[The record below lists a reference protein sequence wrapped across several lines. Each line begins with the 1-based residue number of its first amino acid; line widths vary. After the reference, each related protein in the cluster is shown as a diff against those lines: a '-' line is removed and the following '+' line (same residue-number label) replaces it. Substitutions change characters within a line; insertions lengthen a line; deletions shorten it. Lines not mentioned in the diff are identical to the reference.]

1 MSYKIEF
8 ETLENTTTY
17 NTAIDVSKY
26 IDINDISTITSDID
40 QGNFEVGVFSY
51 GSIQLTF
58 DNTTGKFNEPEFDG
72 RSMFPLKRDNTKVTI
87 TYIDSDDNEEVSF
100 KGLIADK
107 ATTQDLNE
115 RKIQFTVLSLDS
127 IFSKASLIAGS
138 IANGLTFKQAFGIIL
153 NVPTITNVVNYSA
166 ANINPNLNLIIDDG
180 SKFDTLRAKAAVDDL
195 LNASNSI
202 LLIDDSDDIIIRS
215 RDANSNTAHELFLN
229 KQFENNNILA
239 LNDYNN
245 GKQRMFNSI
254 VVNDIESK
262 DDDSISLNDTNQQTF
277 TFDFIT
283 TSSKYSLIGNSFLAG
298 FSVPLL
304 EILVTID
311 RDEITDL
318 DILDRF
324 ILDID
329 YYTIPK
335 NEKYSLYEY
344 AEYEN
349 DDYSLEVSE
358 LRILPIKY
366 FKVIE
371 IKEDPKKQEYQLKLR
386 DTGVFI

>member
-1 MSYKIEF
+1 
-8 ETLENTTTY
+8 
-17 NTAIDVSKY
+17 
-26 IDINDISTITSDID
+26 
-40 QGNFEVGVFSY
+40 
-51 GSIQLTF
+51 
-58 DNTTGKFNEPEFDG
+58 
-72 RSMFPLKRDNTKVTI
+72 MFPLKRDNTKVTI

-127 IFSKASLIAGS
+127 IFSKTSLIAGS